1 VTRRQDPR
9 QGSALAAALL
19 LGVPALDLLLG
30 GNPEPLHAVFVL
42 SGIAI
47 GMLWLKEV
55 T

>member
-1 VTRRQDPR
+1 MTRREDQG
-9 QGSALAAALL
+9 QGSALAAAML

-30 GNPEPLHAVFVL
+30 GDPEPLHAVFAL